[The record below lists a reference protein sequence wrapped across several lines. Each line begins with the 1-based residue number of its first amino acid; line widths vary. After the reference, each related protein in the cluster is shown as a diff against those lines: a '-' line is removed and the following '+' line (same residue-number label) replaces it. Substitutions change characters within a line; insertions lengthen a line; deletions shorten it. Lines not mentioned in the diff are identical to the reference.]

1 MIRRI
6 RKADKTIDVNRSTPH
21 PSLIDDK
28 GRPLRPN
35 HALLAAIVITFSA
48 LTAVGQGIYMESKGS
63 SGDNVE
69 RFWYMPHMF
78 RSTEENG
85 NISVIRLDKEVIYH
99 IDPEKKTYTEL
110 YFSEMKGMQEKVA
123 AMAKKRMENM
133 TPAQK
138 QKMEELKKN
147 MQSMSPEQRKALEG
161 RMGGKMEPSKN
172 NTYEIAPTGET
183 NSISGFTCTKYIVK
197 RNGEETETVWATN
210 DIPETESLRKD
221 MEQFMEKVST
231 NFGKSNA
238 GHEWH
243 KEIRGFPI
251 QTISHGST
259 RTVTKI
265 EQRSIYS
272 SEFDIP
278 AGYTK
283 TKMKGLEDLD
293 QEGKN

>member
-1 MIRRI
+1 M
-6 RKADKTIDVNRSTPH
+6 K
-21 PSLIDDK
+21 
-28 GRPLRPN
+28 PN
-35 HALLAAIVITFSA
+35 HALLTAFALAFST
-48 LTAVGQGIYMESKGS
+48 LTAVGQGLYVESKGS
-63 SGDNVE
+63 ASDNVE

-78 RSTEENG
+78 RTAEENG
-85 NISVIRLDKEVIYH
+85 NISVIRLDKEVIYN
-99 IDPEKKTYTEL
+99 IDPEKKAYTEL
-110 YFSEMKGMQEKVA
+110 HFSEMKAMQEKAA

-138 QKMEELKKN
+138 EKMEELKKS
-147 MQSMSPEQRKALEG
+147 MQSMSPERRKALEG
-161 RMGGKMEPSKN
+161 MMGGTTGPSKN
-172 NTYEIAPTGET
+172 NSYEIAATGET

-210 DIPETESLRKD
+210 DIPGTESLRKD

-231 NFGKSNA
+231 NLGTSNL

-251 QTISHGST
+251 QTQSHGST

-265 EQRSIYS
+265 EQRSINS
-272 SEFDIP
+272 SEFDVP